1 MVNKLQNAA
10 LCLKTIFDTASPIP
24 TGVKYSFQFSIYHEI
39 KINTNSSP
47 LRLVSVTGWIK
58 SFLLA

>member
-1 MVNKLQNAA
+1 MPKQYLTR
-10 LCLKTIFDTASPIP
+10 LRRSP

-47 LRLVSVTGWIK
+47 LRLVSVTGWVK

>member
-1 MVNKLQNAA
+1 MPKQYLTR
-10 LCLKTIFDTASPIP
+10 LRRSP

-47 LRLVSVTGWIK
+47 LRLVSVSGWTK
-58 SFLLA
+58 SFLLAWFQQLMTA

>member
-1 MVNKLQNAA
+1 MPKQYLTPVG
-10 LCLKTIFDTASPIP
+10 DRRSR
-24 TGVKYSFQFSIYHEI
+24 VKYSFQFSIYHEI

-47 LRLVSVTGWIK
+47 LRLISVTGWMK